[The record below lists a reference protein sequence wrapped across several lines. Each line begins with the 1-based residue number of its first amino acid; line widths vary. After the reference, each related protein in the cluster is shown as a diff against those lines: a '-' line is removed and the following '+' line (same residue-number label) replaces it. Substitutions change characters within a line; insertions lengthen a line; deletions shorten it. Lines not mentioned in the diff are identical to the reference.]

1 MKVLA
6 LLLWFAAMALLVGV
20 LQMEAVVKPP
30 SDALVPSGRSL
41 LAIAPSSAPTATLPP
56 AAVLVSAPVPAPVV
70 DTEPV
75 AGCSRLGVFPRRDWA
90 ERVAVIL
97 AGAALPAP
105 VKVSAAAEAAR
116 LIEEVPAPPWRVQR
130 IGLDAYYLQ
139 FDAWGIDELASRMT
153 LQRALLKRL
162 LSINAIPEAC

>member
-41 LAIAPSSAPTATLPP
+41 LAIAPAATLPP

-75 AGCSRLGVFPRRDWA
+75 AGCSRLGVVPRRDGA
-90 ERVAVIL
+90 ERVAAIL
-97 AGAALPAP
+97 AGAAWPPP
-105 VKVSAAAEAAR
+105 VKESAAADAAR
-116 LIEEVPAPPWRVQR
+116 LIEEVPAQPWRVQR

>member
-1 MKVLA
+1 MKGLA
-6 LLLWFAAMALLVGV
+6 LALWLTAIALLVCI
-20 LQMEAVVKPP
+20 LQMNAKTSPRT
-30 SDALVPSGRSL
+30 DALTPERSL
-41 LAIAPSSAPTATLPP
+41 LMLVPTIVPLPQEPVSAMAAIAVAEKLAF
-56 AAVLVSAPVPAPVV
+56 
-70 DTEPV
+70 V

-97 AGAALPAP
+97 TETMPSAP
-105 VKVSAAAEAAR
+105 VEAAAVAEASH
-116 LIEEVPAPPWRVQR
+116 LIEEAAAKPWRVQH

-139 FDAWGIDELASRMT
+139 FDAWGIDELAARMT

>member
-41 LAIAPSSAPTATLPP
+41 LAIAPAAMLPP
-56 AAVLVSAPVPAPVV
+56 AAVLVSAAVPAPVV
-70 DTEPV
+70 DPEPV

-97 AGAALPAP
+97 AGAAWPAP